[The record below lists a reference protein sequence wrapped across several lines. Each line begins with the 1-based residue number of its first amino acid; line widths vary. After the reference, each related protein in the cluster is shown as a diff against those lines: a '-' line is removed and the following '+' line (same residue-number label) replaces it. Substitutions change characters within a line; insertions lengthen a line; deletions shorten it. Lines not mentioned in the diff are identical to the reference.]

1 MVELMLSRLMWH
13 SMNNA
18 FWIALNLDFRIF
30 FQICYVWN
38 RAEHTESKL
47 VCHCTRTEGIAV
59 PIYSSKRSLYLIIN
73 TYWSRSALILTHVIL
88 HKDGTIQNLIAIL
101 KRDGIVYINVWMK
114 KPAQLLFFRI
124 FMHLFVVFLLLYV
137 HVFCIA
143 NSFWTELW
151 WSVSYCLFVLYCSVM
166 DKSSIFPE

>member
-18 FWIALNLDFRIF
+18 FWITLNLDFIIF

-38 RAEHTESKL
+38 RAEHTKSKL
-47 VCHCTRTEGIAV
+47 VCHCTRTEVIAV

-73 TYWSRSALILTHVIL
+73 TYRSRSALILTHVIL

-114 KPAQLLFFRI
+114 KPAKLLFFVYLCI
-124 FMHLFVVFLLLYV
+124 YLLCFFCYMYTCFVLLIHFEQNCDDLLHIV
-137 HVFCIA
+137 
-143 NSFWTELW
+143 
-151 WSVSYCLFVLYCSVM
+151 CLFYIVV
-166 DKSSIFPE
+166 